1 MNDKWYESL
10 GEAVNRLAQT
20 YITPIEKGKVIE
32 KIYQQM
38 LKEDERDAREKFNR
52 AQAHYKGRRD
62 ENPQARDCK
71 YIKPEDR

>member
-20 YITPIEKGKVIE
+20 YITSIEKGKVIE

-38 LKEDERDAREKFNR
+38 LKEDERDAREEANKT
-52 AQAHYKGRRD
+52 QTK
-62 ENPQARDCK
+62 
-71 YIKPEDR
+71 